1 MLPPD
6 GVASPEYPVVRLP
19 AVADLSSY
27 LLLDTGE
34 RVFTDLTDS
43 RSLVLDAEEH
53 GVLALDILLLYW
65 L

>member
-1 MLPPD
+1 VLPPY
-6 GVASPEYPVVRLP
+6 GVAAPENPVVRLP

>member
-1 MLPPD
+1 VLSPN
-6 GVASPEYPVVRLP
+6 GVASPEYPIIRLP

-43 RSLVLDAEEH
+43 RGFVLDAEEH
-53 GVLALDILLLYW
+53 GVFALDDLLLYW

>member
-1 MLPPD
+1 VLPPY
-6 GVASPEYPVVRLP
+6 GVAAPENPDVRLP
-19 AVADLSSY
+19 AVADLSFY

>member
-1 MLPPD
+1 MLPPY
-6 GVASPEYPVVRLP
+6 GVASPEYSVVRLP

-34 RVFTDLTDS
+34 RGFTYVTDS
-43 RSLVLDAEEH
+43 CGLVFDAEEH
-53 GVLALDILLLYW
+53 GVLALDSLLLYW

>member
-1 MLPPD
+1 VLPPY
-6 GVASPEYPVVRLP
+6 GVAAPENPVVRLP
-19 AVADLSSY
+19 AVADLTSY